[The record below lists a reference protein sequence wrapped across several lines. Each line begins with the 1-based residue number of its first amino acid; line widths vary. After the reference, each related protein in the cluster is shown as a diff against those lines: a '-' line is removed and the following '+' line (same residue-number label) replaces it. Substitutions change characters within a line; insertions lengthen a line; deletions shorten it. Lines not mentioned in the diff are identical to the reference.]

1 MQGEQRNTPPTTHL
15 GERVRGTSKATS
27 RAVSK
32 GRRLLL
38 AWTVAAVAMIMPTGA
53 AQAADGAGDGGAPPP
68 MANGFG
74 LTQSEPAVGGPT
86 DFYLT
91 VTTPEV
97 TGEQHIKII
106 LPSGYY
112 DDPERRYPVL
122 YFMHGSP
129 DDPIQ
134 QNYPALTMS
143 DRMITVVPDGGARGW
158 YANWLD
164 QKTQIG
170 AQNWEN
176 FHLKQVIPFIDANLR
191 TIPSKQARAVA
202 GVSMGGFGALHYAQ
216 VRPDLFSQT
225 ASLSGDIDL
234 SAKSMDL
241 RLAVVASV
249 IDAQGAICASAS
261 GSCDPNDSPYKP
273 GVDSDALFG
282 SPYPVFNADWR
293 WNEVDPAAHM
303 DKLAGAGV
311 GVSIYVGNG
320 GGSPTEPEFWL
331 EGAAKHVKDSMD
343 ALGMPYHYVNYGD
356 GSGWGTLCNGGHN
369 AGCWEEDLRDLIP
382 RLERAFAA

>member
-1 MQGEQRNTPPTTHL
+1 MAR
-15 GERVRGTSKATS
+15 TSN
-27 RAVSK
+27 R
-32 GRRLLL
+32 RRLTATGMVTAAAL
-38 AWTVAAVAMIMPTGA
+38 ALALPAGP
-53 AQAADGAGDGGAPPP
+53 AQAADGTAPPP
-68 MANGFG
+68 MTNGFG
-74 LTQSEPAVGGPT
+74 LTQVDTAVGGPT
-86 DFYLT
+86 NFTIT

-97 TGEQHIKII
+97 SGKHHIKII

-112 DDPERRYPVL
+112 ADPDRRYPVL
-122 YFMHGSP
+122 YFLHGSP

-143 DRMITVVPDGGARGW
+143 DSMITVIPDGGARGW
-158 YANWLD
+158 YANWLN

-176 FHLKQVIPFIDANLR
+176 FHLEQVIPFIDANLR
-191 TIPSKQARAVA
+191 TIPAKRARAVA

-216 VRPDLFSQT
+216 DRPDLFSQT

-234 SAKSMDL
+234 SARSMDL

-249 IDAQGAICASAS
+249 TDALGAICGSSS
-261 GSCDPNDSPYKP
+261 GACDPGSSPYKP

-303 DKLAGAGV
+303 DKLAGI
-311 GVSIYVGNG
+311 GVSVYVGNG
-320 GGSPTEPEFWL
+320 GGVPTEPEFWL
-331 EGAAKHVKDSMD
+331 EGAAQHVKDSMD
-343 ALGMPYHYVNYGD
+343 ALGMPYHYVDYGD
-356 GSGWGTLCNGGHN
+356 GSDWGTQCNGGHN
-369 AGCWEEDLRDLIP
+369 SYCWEQDLRDLIP
-382 RLERAFAA
+382 RLERAFAS